1 MGTTVCPISG
11 REELNSIT
19 TKQFLNLDPPRV
31 PLKVGLLDRERP
43 ITIDD
48 NEADDDDEKGFVCC
62 DISKPRSGSEGRD
75 RALIFCYIS

>member
-11 REELNSIT
+11 RELNSIT
-19 TKQFLNLDPPRV
+19 KRTFLIHPARV

-48 NEADDDDEKGFVCC
+48 NEADDDDDDEKGFVCC

-75 RALIFCYIS
+75 GALISR